1 MQDDK
6 SDFSKVEIKFA
17 DHTVIDALDD
27 YVQEVLEA
35 LALHLGQPG
44 IARAFV
50 SDESCVSDFLPC
62 GFDGEDDSRRLR
74 MLKRVEEEDDPDRR
88 MRRQKLFDRLDRS
101 KTRSEGVELLS
112 RVARDLEIHVAP
124 TDYIYELAIKLRD
137 K

>member
-1 MQDDK
+1 MQDDRP
-6 SDFSKVEIKFA
+6 DFPKTEIKFA

-27 YVQEVLEA
+27 YVQEVLES
-35 LALHLGQPG
+35 LAVHLGQPG

-74 MLKRVEEEDDPDRR
+74 MLKTLESEEDPEKRK
-88 MRRQKLFDRLDRS
+88 RRQKIFDRLDQC
-101 KTRSEGVELLS
+101 KTRAEGVELLK
-112 RVARDLEIHVAP
+112 RVAGDLEIHVHP
-124 TDYIYELAIKLRD
+124 TDYIYEVAIRLRD